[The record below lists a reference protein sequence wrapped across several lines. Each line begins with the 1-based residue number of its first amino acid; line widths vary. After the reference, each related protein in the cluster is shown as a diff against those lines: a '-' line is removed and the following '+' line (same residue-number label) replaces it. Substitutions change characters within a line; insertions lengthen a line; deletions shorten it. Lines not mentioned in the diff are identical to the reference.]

1 MDHLLTGC
9 PELWA
14 RVESSAARDPETTR
28 GLGVGPVP
36 VHEATSAARYGLKV
50 VGTAWSSW
58 DRSEKYW
65 LTLPSVATNSWV
77 SMSPRR
83 VTGVMGLVGVLCV
96 AGSEETS
103 PFLPNVLSILM
114 GSESRYS
121 SP

>member
-1 MDHLLTGC
+1 MAAAAETRRKSRRDSPMDHLLTVC

-14 RVESSAARDPETTR
+14 RIESSASRDSETTR
-28 GLGVGPVP
+28 GLGGGPVP
-36 VHEATSAARYGLKV
+36 VREATNAARYGTKV

-65 LTLPSVATNSWV
+65 LSLPSFARNSCV

-96 AGSEETS
+96 AGSE
-103 PFLPNVLSILM
+103 
-114 GSESRYS
+114 
-121 SP
+121 